1 MTLDEST
8 GELSIQTDVRS
19 YAESYLVLI
28 IAHIQI
34 PTDFSNSEQMD
45 LESMHDFELELFVPL
60 ELCNL
65 SVLDNTFLNDM
76 VTSILGEPQS

>member
-1 MTLDEST
+1 M
-8 GELSIQTDVRS
+8 
-19 YAESYLVLI
+19 A
-28 IAHIQI
+28 
-34 PTDFSNSEQMD
+34 

-65 SVLDNTFLNDM
+65 SALDDTFLIDM